1 MHSGYIYKTVRGE
14 TATPYEDSVGWKQ
27 GQANGKPCLL
37 SSRKKKKKELR
48 SVNSAALW
56 ERQVYDRSLLYVKLT
71 VGLGL
76 PWQNYYRTRKTLQ

>member
-1 MHSGYIYKTVRGE
+1 MRIVLGGNKDRLMESL
-14 TATPYEDSVGWKQ
+14 ACS
-27 GQANGKPCLL
+27 LL
-37 SSRKKKKKELR
+37 EKKKKKMELR